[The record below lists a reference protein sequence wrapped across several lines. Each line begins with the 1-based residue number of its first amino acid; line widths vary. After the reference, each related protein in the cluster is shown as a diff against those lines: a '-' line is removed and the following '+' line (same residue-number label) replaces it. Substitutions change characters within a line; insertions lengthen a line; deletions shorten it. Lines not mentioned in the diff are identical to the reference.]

1 MPVTS
6 ATATY
11 TATAV
16 NTGNDG
22 QVLMA
27 DSTSAT
33 NLGWSDGAVGEWV
46 DGGNATTLIG
56 ATTTA
61 PTFGTLATDTVQYRQ
76 LGPKTWEVLYK
87 IVKRVS
93 GGSNGTGSYL
103 FTLPNSLEFVTS
115 LALQQTTTAS
125 GGNTTEWLE
134 YTLPGSTGA
143 VRAGTY
149 ANSDPWAT
157 MVAVAPYSSTSFRV
171 VCDTSG
177 SSPQIDVL
185 SGAHYQVGSY
195 DQVSYTIHFTFQTA

>member
-27 DSTSAT
+27 DSDAST
-33 NLGWSDGAVGEWV
+33 NLAWSDGAVGEWQ

-56 ATTTA
+56 ATTAA

-76 LGPKTWEVLYK
+76 LGPKTWEVFYK
-87 IVKRVS
+87 IVKRVA
-93 GGSNGTGSYL
+93 GGSAGTGSYL
-103 FTLPNSLEFVTS
+103 FVLPASLEFDTS
-115 LALQQTTTAS
+115 LAWQQTTSAT
-125 GGNTTEWLE
+125 GGNSTEWLE
-134 YTLPGSTGA
+134 YSLPGSSGA

-157 MVAVAPYSSTSFRV
+157 FVAVVPYSSSSFRV

-177 SSPQIDVL
+177 SSPQIDL
-185 SGAHYQVGSY
+185 LGDAHYQSSY
-195 DQVSYTIHFTFQTA
+195 DELSYTIHFTFQTA

>member
-22 QVLMA
+22 QVLMS

-61 PTFGTLATDTVQYRQ
+61 PTFGTLAVDTVQYRQ

-87 IVKRVS
+87 IVKRVA
-93 GGSNGTGSYL
+93 GGSAGTGSYTFL
-103 FTLPNSLEFVTS
+103 LPNSLEFDTS
-115 LALQQTTTAS
+115 LAWQQTTTAAE
-125 GGNTTEWLE
+125 GNSNDWLE
-134 YTLPGSTGA
+134 YTLPTQGT
-143 VRAGTY
+143 VRAGTF
-149 ANSDPWAT
+149 ANGDPWAT
-157 MVAVAPYSSTSFRV
+157 MVGVAPYSSNSFRV
-171 VCDTSG
+171 VCDTAG
-177 SSPQIDVL
+177 SSPQLDVIGD
-185 SGAHYQVGSY
+185 SHYQSNY
-195 DQVSYTIHFTFQTA
+195 DELAYTIQFTFQTT